1 VLRVDVVTLFPE
13 LFDLPLRTSVIG
25 RAIERGLL
33 QVGTHDLREH
43 GLGRHRSVDDYPYG
57 GGAGMVLRPEPLA
70 AAIQPLREAGAHVVL
85 LDPAGERLTDGLARE
100 LATLPH
106 LALVCGR
113 YEGIDERARSL
124 ADREV
129 SIGDY
134 VLTGGELP
142 ALVLIDAVARLVPGV
157 IEAASTD
164 SDSFAAGLLEYP
176 QYTRPEAF
184 DGRDVPPIL
193 LSGNHGEV
201 DRWRRRE
208 ALRRTLLRRPDLLD
222 SAPLSDA
229 DRAVLDELREHPM
242 SVRLGDPA
250 DVESAASVFQRS
262 NLARRRGRPMSAG
275 RIESVTDL
283 LRDADSWFFLAED
296 EGDAVGMTCAAPL
309 RADDGAGA
317 VLPGMLFLGYVFVV
331 PERWGQGIGG
341 IILDATLEEARRRG
355 YHRIEL
361 WTHEDDNQRA
371 QHLYRS
377 RGFSPTG
384 RTLADDHG
392 VRSGQWA
399 REINLPEG

>member
-1 VLRVDVVTLFPE
+1 
-13 LFDLPLRTSVIG
+13 
-25 RAIERGLL
+25 
-33 QVGTHDLREH
+33 
-43 GLGRHRSVDDYPYG
+43 
-57 GGAGMVLRPEPLA
+57 MVLRPEPLA
-70 AAIQPLREAGAHVVL
+70 AAVQPLRKDGAHVIL
-85 LDPAGERLTDGLARE
+85 LDPAGERLTDTLVRE

-157 IEAASTD
+157 IEEASTD

-176 QYTRPEAF
+176 QYTRPESF
-184 DGRDVPPIL
+184 EGQPVPPIL

-208 ALRRTLLRRPDLLD
+208 ALRRTLQRRPDLLD
-222 SAPLSDA
+222 TAPLTDA
-229 DRAVLDELREHPM
+229 DRTVLDELRDNPL

-250 DVESAASVFQRS
+250 DVEAAAAVFQRS

-275 RIESVTDL
+275 RVESVIEL
-283 LRDADSWFFLAED
+283 LQNADSWFLVAEED
-296 EGDAVGMTCAAPL
+296 GEAIGMTGAAPL

-317 VLPGMLFLGYVFVV
+317 VVPGALFLGYVFVV

-341 IILDATLEEARRRG
+341 IVLDATLTEARRRG
-355 YHRIEL
+355 YHHIEL
-361 WTHEDDNQRA
+361 WTHEDDNRRA
-371 QHLYRS
+371 HGLYRS

-384 RTLADDHG
+384 RTTTDDQD

-399 REINLPEG
+399 REIDLPAG